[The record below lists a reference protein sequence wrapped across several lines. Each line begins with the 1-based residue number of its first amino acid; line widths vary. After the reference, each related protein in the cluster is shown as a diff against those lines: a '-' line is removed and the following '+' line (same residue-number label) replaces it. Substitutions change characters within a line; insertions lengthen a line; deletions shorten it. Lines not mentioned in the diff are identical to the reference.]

1 MDEDVPMDEGSK
13 PQGSK
18 PSGDDLSQYNLDDYD
33 NDEAM
38 PGTSLSL
45 VLVLLGY
52 ASYPCYRFD
61 IVPSYPPAYI
71 PLIQAW
77 VLSVT

>member
-33 NDEAM
+33 NDEAIDEDE
-38 PGTSLSL
+38 TQSRVSHKLYVHS
-45 VLVLLGY
+45 
-52 ASYPCYRFD
+52 
-61 IVPSYPPAYI
+61 IVFF
-71 PLIQAW
+71 
-77 VLSVT
+77 